1 MSSLRDWQNHKT
13 CSDLDLPT
21 PEGCLDMAFNHERSM
36 IAINPTPK
44 ECKDYRGVRIIEHPT
59 IEINP
64 TPKGCKD
71 YRTFNDGRST

>member
-1 MSSLRDWQNHKT
+1 
-13 CSDLDLPT
+13 
-21 PEGCLDMAFNHERSM
+21 MAFNHERSM

-64 TPKGCKD
+64 TPKGCQD

>member
-1 MSSLRDWQNHKT
+1 
-13 CSDLDLPT
+13 
-21 PEGCLDMAFNHERSM
+21 MAFNHERSM

-64 TPKGCKD
+64 TPKGIRIIEHSSD
-71 YRTFNDGRST
+71 RDQPNPEGV